1 MRQVHFADHLEKKI
15 AEAMDEVGIEFI
27 HESENKEQ
35 GLDFY
40 LPYFDVYI
48 EVKQFHSDRISR
60 QMESK
65 DNVIAVQGRKSAEL
79 LCVMLL
85 RSKIKTSVS

>member
-79 LCVMLL
+79 LCIMLL